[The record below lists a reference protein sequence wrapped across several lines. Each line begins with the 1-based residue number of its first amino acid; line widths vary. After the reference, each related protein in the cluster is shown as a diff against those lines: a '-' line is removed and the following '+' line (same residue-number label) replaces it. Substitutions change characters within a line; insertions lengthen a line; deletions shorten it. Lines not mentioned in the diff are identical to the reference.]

1 MFLSG
6 IMPTMFPESAFLL
19 GSLFQEI
26 SCGKCPRQSLIPS
39 VAFQSTFHAE
49 LPYINCIFFTM
60 LVLALRGSFTP
71 SWLTAGSPPPL
82 PLKSRSKKRGLL
94 RLWHPFWKRT
104 WISDSSSK
112 ATVRPCSIQ
121 LFDSSKVTDPVVNP
135 LPDPLHAASGN
146 FEFLGGCG
154 ACGILSGNGVSKG
167 FVITDVTD
175 RLDSLDR
182 SSGSGPPQGSHID
195 LCLPEFQEYVP
206 GTTGNNGGIFTAT
219 WTR

>member
-1 MFLSG
+1 MANCWIFPLSASEKLVQKISVYFDCG
-6 IMPTMFPESAFLL
+6 TLSRNFGYITLL
-19 GSLFQEI
+19 TTIQTATLF
-26 SCGKCPRQSLIPS
+26 
-39 VAFQSTFHAE
+39 V
-49 LPYINCIFFTM
+49 
-60 LVLALRGSFTP
+60 
-71 SWLTAGSPPPL
+71 
-82 PLKSRSKKRGLL
+82 
-94 RLWHPFWKRT
+94 
-104 WISDSSSK
+104 
-112 ATVRPCSIQ
+112 
-121 LFDSSKVTDPVVNP
+121 DSSKVTNPFFDPF
-135 LPDPLHAASGN
+135 PDPLHAASGN